1 MMIEIEQAVALLRDD
16 NLVWSSD
23 FEAMR
28 KSLADLLEKASDIDF
43 AVASLEPE
51 IGDLAIKL
59 LNERGN

>member
-1 MMIEIEQAVALLRDD
+1 MLRDD

-23 FEAMR
+23 FETMR
-28 KSLADLLEKASDIDF
+28 KSLADLLEKANDIDF

>member
-1 MMIEIEQAVALLRDD
+1 MIEIEQAVALLRDD

-23 FEAMR
+23 FETMR
-28 KSLADLLEKASDIDF
+28 KSLADLLEKANDIDF